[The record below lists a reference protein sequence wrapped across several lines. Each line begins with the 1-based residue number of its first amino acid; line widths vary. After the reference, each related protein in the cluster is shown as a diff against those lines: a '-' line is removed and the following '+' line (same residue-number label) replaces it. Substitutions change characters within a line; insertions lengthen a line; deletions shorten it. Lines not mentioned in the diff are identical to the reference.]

1 MNMDR
6 WTEGRT
12 EGRREGRADDE
23 QSLEEEQKRRSDA
36 RQKHR
41 NYVVASDVELN

>member
-1 MNMDR
+1 MDGG
-6 WTEGRT
+6 TNEGT
-12 EGRREGRADDE
+12 EGRADDE